1 MRPPALAV
9 RAPAHAISRVS
20 VPAFSPKPEAAV
32 APDRLPAAAVR
43 DGFPVLQLITS
54 LHPCRRTRIVAAWS
68 FPVPAVYPPIPDIA
82 FTLSFSHYGLP
93 FSHLT
98 TITRR
103 SQ

>member
-9 RAPAHAISRVS
+9 RAHSHAISRLS
-20 VPAFSPKPEAAV
+20 VPAFPPKPEATV
-32 APDRLPAAAVR
+32 TLERLPAAAVR

-54 LHPCRRTRIVAAWS
+54 LRPCRRARIVAAWS
-68 FPVPAVYPPIPDIA
+68 FPVPAVYPPIHDIA
-82 FTLSFSHYGLP
+82 FTLSSSQYCLL

-98 TITRR
+98 INTRR